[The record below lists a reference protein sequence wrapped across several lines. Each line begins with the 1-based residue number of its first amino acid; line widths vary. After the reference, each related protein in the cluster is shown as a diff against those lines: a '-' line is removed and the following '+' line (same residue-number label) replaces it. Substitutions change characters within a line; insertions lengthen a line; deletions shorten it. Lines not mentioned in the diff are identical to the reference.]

1 MINIQSSQIAEIQP
15 EDPDTLIAL
24 LKSLPELKTLYMYG
38 NDVIRNIRNYRKLLI
53 VEIEDLR

>member
-1 MINIQSSQIAEIQP
+1 MVNIQSSQIAEIQP
-15 EDPDTLIAL
+15 EDPDTRIAL

-38 NDVIRNIRNYRKLLI
+38 NDAIRNIRNYRKLLI